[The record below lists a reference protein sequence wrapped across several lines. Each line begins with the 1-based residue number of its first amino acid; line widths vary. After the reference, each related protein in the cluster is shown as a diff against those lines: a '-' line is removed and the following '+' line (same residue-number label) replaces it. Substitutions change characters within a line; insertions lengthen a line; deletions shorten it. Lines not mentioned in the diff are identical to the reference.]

1 MPWSRAQPRV
11 AWFGKLPGQGD
22 FVGRRMPR
30 AMSGAWDEWLSHG
43 LGHLRST
50 AHGDWERT
58 FTQAPLWSFVASGGK
73 GAAPSCGVLAP
84 SIDRVGRCYPLTVM
98 AVGEGGRQSLAAD
111 GVLGQFFSEACDA
124 VIEARRLALPADA
137 LDTRLSRLPWPFAAT
152 APDGRGA
159 GAATW
164 RASSPISAW
173 AGPPGRARRCSPVG
187 GTSCAR
193 DRPPASGGPTRPG
206 PAAAAASTGA
216 FPMKACSCVFSAEAR
231 MHKRTP
237 ATRGA
242 H

>member
-1 MPWSRAQPRV
+1 MSWQSLMPWSRAQPRV

-58 FTQAPLWSFVASGGK
+58 FTQAPLWSFVASGSK

-98 AVGEGGRQSLAAD
+98 AVGESGRQALAAD

-137 LDTRLSRLPWPFAAT
+137 LDTRLSRLPWPFT
-152 APDGRGA
+152 
-159 GAATW
+159 
-164 RASSPISAW
+164 
-173 AGPPGRARRCSPVG
+173 
-187 GTSCAR
+187 
-193 DRPPASGGPTRPG
+193 
-206 PAAAAASTGA
+206 AAAADSKGQGGDMAGILSDLGMGGAAGRGEAMFSRGRDILRAGQAASFWWSHPPGA
-216 FPMKACSCVFSAEAR
+216 GGRSCEHWGDPNESLFLRLFGGGPNA
-231 MHKRTP
+231 
-237 ATRGA
+237 
-242 H
+242 